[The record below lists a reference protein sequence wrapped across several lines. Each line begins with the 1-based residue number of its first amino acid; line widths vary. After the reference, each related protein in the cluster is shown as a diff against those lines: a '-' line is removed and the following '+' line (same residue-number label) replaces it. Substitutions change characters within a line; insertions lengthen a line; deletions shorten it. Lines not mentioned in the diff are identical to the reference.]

1 MQKQNVKVLLASE
14 YSHVRDFL
22 SEVIEQEDGVDIIG
36 QAQDARHALTLT
48 RNLRPDVAVIDSY
61 LPHDA
66 VLDSIPLSR
75 INGLDTAQAIFKEMP
90 NTRVILLN
98 NSESDGLSKQGLAL
112 YVPEAYSIQSRG
124 ANVSFFGTRDPY
136 REVVE
141 PSDLIFAS
149 VQVKPSVALHR
160 KATTITDKVIFLGS
174 LAFAIGWLLTITMI
188 FLPIG
193 VPLALAGG
201 ITVLLGLAWKLTGS
215 SLGKIQNLT
224 KGDSNKEK

>member
-1 MQKQNVKVLLASE
+1 MQKQNVQVLLASE
-14 YSHVRDFL
+14 YSQVRDFL
-22 SEVIEQEDGVDIIG
+22 SEVIEQEGGVDIIG

-66 VLDSIPLSR
+66 ELDCIPLSR

-90 NTRVILLN
+90 NTRVILLS
-98 NSESDGLSKQGLAL
+98 NSESEVLSKQSLAL
-112 YVPEAYSIQSRG
+112 AVPEVYSIQSMG
-124 ANVSFFGTRDPY
+124 VNVSFGTRDPY

-149 VQVKPSVALHR
+149 LQVKPSMALHR
-160 KATTITDKVIFLGS
+160 KATTIIDKAIFFGS

-215 SLGKIQNLT
+215 SLRKIQNQT
-224 KGDSNKEK
+224 KGGSNKER

>member
-1 MQKQNVKVLLASE
+1 MQKQNVQVLLAVE
-14 YSHVRDFL
+14 YSQVRDFL

-36 QAQDARHALTLT
+36 QAQDTGHALTLMRT
-48 RNLRPDVAVIDSY
+48 LRPDVAVIDSY

-66 VLDSIPLSR
+66 GLDSILLSR
-75 INGLDTAQAIFKEMP
+75 INGLDTAQAISKEMP
-90 NTRVILLN
+90 NTRVILLH
-98 NSESDGLSKQGLAL
+98 NSKSDVLSKQSLAL
-112 YVPEAYSIQSRG
+112 AVPEVYSIQSRG
-124 ANVSFFGTRDPY
+124 INVSLGMRDPC

-149 VQVKPSVALHR
+149 VQVKPSIALHR
-160 KATTITDKVIFLGS
+160 KATTIIDKVIFFGS

-193 VPLALAGG
+193 IPLALVGG
-201 ITVLLGLAWKLTGS
+201 ITVLLGLGWKLTGS

-224 KGDSNKEK
+224 KGNSNRE